1 LIISFWGNLKRAVK
15 SLFIQDTWK
24 QIDECDVLMIRDDI
38 HCGYNFEGKAY
49 AHLLDSLA
57 DYLKVAEI
65 RCRTI
70 ASPYSI
76 LVGEKAYNSPISINK
91 FFLKCALLKY
101 LGLAF
106 CGRKRAHAWD
116 LKRKKVFFLN
126 LFERTKVKFVVS
138 IGVPDHLIS
147 ACRECDIDLYQI
159 QHGLISKNHG
169 MVQHLQSIKHSGNIF
184 PAGFLCWDEASANCF
199 RELGIEKF
207 KAWMIGNPW
216 FLRFYFPKKTDCL
229 VKQSEKEIEEIG
241 FISNQ
246 RPNILVTLQYGLKK
260 YFGEENNTMI
270 EALRKVILETKDKY
284 NWLLRMH
291 PTAYQGVD
299 KREQLDFLKSNFGG
313 EENIEWEVSTR
324 LSLPVLLKNV
334 DLHITYNSSTVIEA
348 AWFGVPSAV
357 LFPLESDEFWS
368 DLFENEIRTGIATVV
383 PQTVEAL
390 VEWIDTNLTGKKKAD
405 VFKASI
411 YQQKKG
417 LDQFINFV
425 KRTCINKD

>member
-1 LIISFWGNLKRAVK
+1 MIDSYWGNFKRAIK
-15 SLFIQDTWK
+15 SVFINDTWK
-24 QIDECDVLMIRDDI
+24 QIGECDVLMIRHDI
-38 HCGYNFEGKAY
+38 HCGYVFQGKAY

-57 DYLKVAEI
+57 EYLTIAGVV
-65 RCRTI
+65 CRTI
-70 ASPYSI
+70 ASPYSL
-76 LVGEKAYNSPISINK
+76 LVGERAHNSPISINR
-91 FFLKCALLKY
+91 FFLKSALLKY
-101 LGLAF
+101 IGSVF
-106 CGRKRAHAWD
+106 YGKKRSHAWD
-116 LKRKKVFFLN
+116 FERKKVFFKKI
-126 LFERTKVKFVVS
+126 FGRSKAKFVIS
-138 IGVPDHLIS
+138 IGIPNHLIS
-147 ACRECDIDLYQI
+147 ACKESGVSLYQI
-159 QHGLISKNHG
+159 QHGVMSDKRIRFF
-169 MVQHLQSIKHSGNIF
+169 QSFITNNNEF
-184 PAGFLCWDEASANCF
+184 PTGFLCWDEASEDFFNKLDSDEF
-199 RELGIEKF
+199 EILT
-207 KAWMIGNPW
+207 IGNPW
-216 FLRFYFPKKTDCL
+216 FLRFYFPKETDCL

-348 AWFGVPSAV
+348 AWFGIPSVV
-357 LFPLESDEFWS
+357 LCPLSNYQNSWGDVFSRERSS
-368 DLFENEIRTGIATVV
+368 GLVTIV

-390 VEWIDTNLTGKKKAD
+390 VEWIDTNLIENKRAD

-411 YQQKKG
+411 NQQKKG

-425 KRTCINKD
+425 KRTCTNKD